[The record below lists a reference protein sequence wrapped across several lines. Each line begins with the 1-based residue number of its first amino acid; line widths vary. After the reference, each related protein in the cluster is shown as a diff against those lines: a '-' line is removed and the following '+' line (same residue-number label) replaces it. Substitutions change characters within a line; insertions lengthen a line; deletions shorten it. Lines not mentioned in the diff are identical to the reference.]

1 MSDKSYLSV
10 YAKSFSWAG
19 FFLPRETLKKCSV
32 LYDFCRVA
40 DNIADDKDEIEVKE
54 KKFAEFENDFN
65 QKKFDNLIIKNM
77 WGIME
82 EFNISI
88 KIVQDL
94 LAGIRSD
101 IKEKVEI
108 NSKKDLLIYS
118 YRVAG
123 TVGLMMAKILNV
135 TKKNSLKSAIDL
147 GIAMQLTNISRDV
160 IEDKNLNRYYIKSD
174 IKEIKDTLELAETF
188 YRSCFYYIKDIPFRL
203 RFSICVARRV
213 YREIGFQIKK
223 KSNFEEYKNSGK
235 IFVNNFG
242 KIIQTLISLLD
253 MIKLSLMT
261 NQETGYTQNKHKI
274 IMEEINL
281 NERF

>member
-1 MSDKSYLSV
+1 M
-10 YAKSFSWAG
+10 
-19 FFLPRETLKKCSV
+19 C
-32 LYDFCRVA
+32 
-40 DNIADDKDEIEVKE
+40 
-54 KKFAEFENDFN
+54 
-65 QKKFDNLIIKNM
+65 
-77 WGIME
+77 
-82 EFNISI
+82 
-88 KIVQDL
+88 
-94 LAGIRSD
+94 IRD
-101 IKEKVEI
+101 R
-108 NSKKDLLIYS
+108 

-135 TKKNSLKSAIDL
+135 KKESAFKAAIDL

-261 NQETGYTQNKHKI
+261 NQETGYTQNKHRI

>member
-1 MSDKSYLSV
+1 M
-10 YAKSFSWAG
+10 
-19 FFLPRETLKKCSV
+19 
-32 LYDFCRVA
+32 
-40 DNIADDKDEIEVKE
+40 
-54 KKFAEFENDFN
+54 
-65 QKKFDNLIIKNM
+65 
-77 WGIME
+77 
-82 EFNISI
+82 
-88 KIVQDL
+88 
-94 LAGIRSD
+94 
-101 IKEKVEI
+101 
-108 NSKKDLLIYS
+108 
-118 YRVAG
+118 
-123 TVGLMMAKILNV
+123 
-135 TKKNSLKSAIDL
+135 
-147 GIAMQLTNISRDV
+147 
-160 IEDKNLNRYYIKSD
+160 
-174 IKEIKDTLELAETF
+174 ELAETF

-213 YREIGFQIKK
+213 YREIGFRIKK